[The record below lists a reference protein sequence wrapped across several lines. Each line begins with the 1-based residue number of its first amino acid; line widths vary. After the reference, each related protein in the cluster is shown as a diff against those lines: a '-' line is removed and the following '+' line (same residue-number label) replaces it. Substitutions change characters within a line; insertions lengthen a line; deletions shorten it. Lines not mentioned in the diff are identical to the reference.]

1 MEKEL
6 LNNVIKSI
14 GKFNSHKKSEVYLH
28 EPNIDKNDWINV
40 KECLKRNFVSTVGNY
55 VNEFEEELIKFT
67 KSKYAVAIVNGTSAL
82 HVSLKVLGVEYNDEV
97 LMPSLNF
104 IASANATSY
113 CGAIPHFVEVDKDTL
128 GVDPKKLKD
137 YLQRLVFF
145 KKGKAY
151 NKKTKRRISCFILL
165 HLFGHPSKVDVI
177 KKILSKFK
185 IPMIEDAA
193 EGLGS
198 FYKKKHLGTFGSIG
212 VLSFNGNKII
222 TTGSGGAI
230 LTNSK
235 SIAKKLKFLT
245 TTAKIPHKWRYE
257 YSETGFNYRLAGI
270 NAALGCSQ
278 LKKLKNYIRLKRKL
292 FSIYLKNFSGSEN
305 FEIFK
310 EPKFSKSNYWLQT
323 LLLKKS
329 SLRKRDNLIKMMNDK
344 GFSARPVWKPLHKL
358 KHLKTCPKMNLTV
371 TEDLEARIIN
381 LPSSAY
387 LANHKF

>member
-6 LNNVIKSI
+6 LNNIVKSI
-14 GKFNSHKKSEVYLH
+14 GNFNSHKKSEVYLH
-28 EPNIDKNDWINV
+28 EPNIDKDDWSSV
-40 KECLKRNFVSTVGNY
+40 KKCLERNFVSTVGNY
-55 VNEFEEELIKFT
+55 VNEFEDELRKYT
-67 KSKYAVAIVNGTSAL
+67 KSKYVVAIVNGTSAI
-82 HVSLKVLGVEYNDEV
+82 HVSLKVLGVRFNDEV

-104 IASANATSY
+104 VASANAANY
-113 CGAIPHFVEVDKDTL
+113 CGAIPHFVEVEKETMS
-128 GVDPKKLKD
+128 VDPKKLKE
-137 YLQRLVFF
+137 YL
-145 KKGKAY
+145 KKLILFRKGHAY

-165 HLFGHPSKVDVI
+165 HLFGHPSKTDSI
-177 KKILSKFK
+177 KKILSEFN

-193 EGLGS
+193 EALGS
-198 FYKKKHLGTFGSIG
+198 FYKKKHLGTFGTIG

-230 LTNSK
+230 LTNNK

-257 YSETGFNYRLAGI
+257 YSDIGFNYRLAGI

-278 LKKLKNYIRLKRKL
+278 LKKLKNYVKLKRKL
-292 FSIYLKNFSGSEN
+292 FYIYLKNFVGSKN

-329 SLRKRDNLIKMMNDK
+329 SLKNRDRLIKIMNKK
-344 GFSARPVWKPLHKL
+344 GFSVRPVWKPLHKL
-358 KHLKTCPKMNLTV
+358 KHLKSCPKMNLNI
-371 TEDLEARIIN
+371 TEDLEGRIIN

-387 LANHKF
+387 LAKHKF